1 MNLTIHGNHL
11 EVSPALREH
20 VASKLG
26 RIERHFDQVI
36 DATVQLTVEK
46 LRQRAEITLRV
57 RGNNIHVESL
67 EDDMYAAID
76 TLVDK
81 LDRQVIRHKDRV
93 KDHHGNAL
101 KPQQAAS
108 NRSRNSETYGEDGRP
123 FAIFRRVLRGVIS
136 APFWRRGGP
145 GWSLGAPG
153 GLESRS

>member
-11 EVSPALREH
+11 DVSPALRAH
-20 VASKLG
+20 VAAKLA

-57 RGNNIHVESL
+57 RGNNIHVEAI

-81 LDRQVIRHKDRV
+81 LDRQVIRHKNRA
-93 KDHHGNAL
+93 KDHHGDSL
-101 KPQQAAS
+101 KHPATGQ
-108 NRSRNSETYGEDGRP
+108 RP
-123 FAIFRRVLRGVIS
+123 
-136 APFWRRGGP
+136 
-145 GWSLGAPG
+145 
-153 GLESRS
+153 